1 MGTVRAGPS
10 GFGPGVL
17 FSAAVSSCP
26 SRLMPTPFAPAL
38 LAGLLVALPGCS
50 MRKAAVDTIGTA
62 LAEGGTTYARDDDPE
77 LVAAAAPFGLKM
89 VEGLLET
96 SPQNE
101 ALLLSA
107 ASGFTEYA
115 FAFVQCEADF
125 VEAKDLARATELR
138 NRAKRLYRRA
148 RAYGL
153 RGLEARHRG
162 FEARLRTDNAS
173 ALAGTR
179 SRDVPLLYWTAV
191 AWGAETS
198 LSKGDPELTADQG
211 LVEALARRALA
222 LEEAFNAGALHD
234 FFIAWEGG
242 RPPSAGG
249 SLQRAREH
257 LDRALALSRGQ
268 RAAPLVS
275 YAETAL
281 VASQDRAA
289 FEETLK
295 KALEIDPDNDPHVRL
310 ANLVAQKR
318 ARWLLSRTGELFL
331 E

>member
-1 MGTVRAGPS
+1 M
-10 GFGPGVL
+10 
-17 FSAAVSSCP
+17 
-26 SRLMPTPFAPAL
+26 
-38 LAGLLVALPGCS
+38 
-50 MRKAAVDTIGTA
+50 DTIGTA
-62 LAEGGTTYARDDDPE
+62 ITEGGTTYARDDDPE

-101 ALLLSA
+101 TLLLSA

-115 FAFVQCEADF
+115 FAFLQCEADY
-125 VEAKDLARATELR
+125 VEAKDLGRAPELR
-138 NRAKRLYRRA
+138 ARAKRLYRRA

-153 RGLEARHRG
+153 RGLEVRHRG
-162 FEARLRTDNAS
+162 FQGRLGTDTAS
-173 ALAGTR
+173 ALAGTET
-179 SRDVPLLYWTAV
+179 RDVPFLYWTAV
-191 AWGAETS
+191 AWGAEIS
-198 LSKGDPELTADQG
+198 LTKGDAELTADQG

-222 LEEAFNAGALHD
+222 LEEAFNAGAIHD
-234 FFIAWEGG
+234 FFIVWEGG

-249 SLQRAREH
+249 SPQRAKEH
-257 LDRALALSRGQ
+257 LDRALVLSRGQ

-275 YAETAL
+275 YAESAL

-289 FEETLK
+289 FGETLK
-295 KALEIDPDNDPHVRL
+295 KALEIDPDHDPRFRL

-318 ARWLLSRTGELFL
+318 ARWLLSRTSELFL

>member
-1 MGTVRAGPS
+1 
-10 GFGPGVL
+10 
-17 FSAAVSSCP
+17 
-26 SRLMPTPFAPAL
+26 
-38 LAGLLVALPGCS
+38 
-50 MRKAAVDTIGTA
+50 MRKAAVDTVGTA
-62 LAEGGTTYARDDDPE
+62 IAGGGTAYARDDDPE
-77 LVAAAAPFGLKM
+77 LIASAAPFGLKM
-89 VEGLLET
+89 VEGLLQA

-101 ALLLSA
+101 ALLLAA

-138 NRAKRLYRRA
+138 ARARRLYRRA
-148 RAYGL
+148 RVYGL

-162 FEARLRTDNAS
+162 FEERFRTDPAS

-179 SRDVPLLYWTAV
+179 TQDVPFLYWSAA
-191 AWGAETS
+191 AWGAEIS
-198 LSKGDPELTADQG
+198 LSKGDAELTADQG

-222 LEEAFNAGALHD
+222 LDETFNAGALHD
-234 FFIAWEGG
+234 FFIAWDGG

-249 SLQRAREH
+249 SPRRAKEH
-257 LDRALALSRGQ
+257 LDRALVLSAGQ

-275 YAETAL
+275 YAETVL
-281 VASQDRAA
+281 VASQDRAT

-295 KALEIDPDNDPHVRL
+295 KALEIDPDRDPRCRL
-310 ANLVAQKR
+310 ENLVVQKR
-318 ARWLLSRTGELFL
+318 ARWLLSRAGELFL

>member
-1 MGTVRAGPS
+1 
-10 GFGPGVL
+10 
-17 FSAAVSSCP
+17 VSSRP
-26 SRLMPTPFAPAL
+26 SRLKTALLMPAV
-38 LAGLLVALPGCS
+38 LAGLLVAGPGCS
-50 MRKAAVDTIGTA
+50 MKKAAVDTVGTA
-62 LAEGGTTYARDDDPE
+62 ILESDTTYARDDDPE

-115 FAFVQCEADF
+115 YAFVQSEADF

-138 NRAKRLYRRA
+138 ARAKRLYRRA

-153 RGLEARHRG
+153 RGLEVRHRG
-162 FEARLRTDNAS
+162 FQERLRTDTAS
-173 ALAGTR
+173 ALTGMET
-179 SRDVPLLYWTAV
+179 RDVPLLYWTAA
-191 AWGAETS
+191 AWGGEIS
-198 LSKGDPELTADQG
+198 LSKGDAELTADQG

-222 LEEAFNAGALHD
+222 LEEAFHAGAIHD

-249 SLQRAREH
+249 SPQRAREH
-257 LDRALALSRGQ
+257 LDRALVLSRGQ

-275 YAETAL
+275 YAESVL

-289 FEETLK
+289 FEASLK
-295 KALEIDPDNDPHVRL
+295 KALEIDPDRDPRFRL
-310 ANLVAQKR
+310 ENLVAQKR
-318 ARWLLSRTGELFL
+318 ARWLLSRTSVLFL

>member
-1 MGTVRAGPS
+1 M
-10 GFGPGVL
+10 
-17 FSAAVSSCP
+17 
-26 SRLMPTPFAPAL
+26 PAL

-50 MRKAAVDTIGTA
+50 MRKAAVDTVGTA
-62 LAEGGTTYARDDDPE
+62 ILESDTTYARDDDPE

-101 ALLLSA
+101 DLLLSA
-107 ASGFTEYA
+107 AGGFAEYS
-115 FAFVQCEADF
+115 FAFVQCEADY
-125 VEAKDLARATELR
+125 VEARDLARATELR
-138 NRAKRLYRRA
+138 GRARRLYRRA

-162 FEARLRTDNAS
+162 FQERLRADTSS
-173 ALAGTR
+173 ALAGTET
-179 SRDVPLLYWTAV
+179 RDVPLLYWTAA
-191 AWGAETS
+191 AWGAEIS
-198 LSKGDPELTADQG
+198 LSKGDAELTADQG

-222 LEEAFNAGALHD
+222 LDEAFHAGALHD

-249 SLQRAREH
+249 SAQRAREH
-257 LDRALALSRGQ
+257 LDRALVLSGGQ
-268 RAAPLVS
+268 RASPLVS
-275 YAETAL
+275 YAETVL

-289 FEETLK
+289 FEENLK
-295 KALEIDPDNDPHVRL
+295 KALEIDPDHDRRFRL
-310 ANLVAQKR
+310 ENLVAQKR
-318 ARWLLSRTGELFL
+318 ARWLLSRTSELFL